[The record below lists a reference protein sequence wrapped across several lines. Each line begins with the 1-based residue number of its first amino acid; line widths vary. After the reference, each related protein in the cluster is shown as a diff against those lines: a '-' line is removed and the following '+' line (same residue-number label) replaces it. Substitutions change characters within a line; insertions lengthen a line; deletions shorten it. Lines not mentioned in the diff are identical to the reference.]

1 MKRASDETLM
11 AYADGV
17 LTGEERREVE
27 QQLMGDASGRRT
39 VRLYRKISLLVQ
51 EAFWNR
57 DFSAGQDR
65 LERLIADGGNRGARK
80 SHNGKHRGIMSFA
93 GSTLLLAGMAA
104 AAAALAIVVMP
115 QDGIESDA
123 ATLRGAVAAF
133 ERSQHRAGSA
143 PAFTAVAHLRDK
155 FGNPCREVEW
165 HPSGFGTLADA
176 VLVVCRSPGQP
187 WAIVGA
193 VATRSQS
200 AVEPYVSDIG
210 PAREALNGVLEM
222 IGAERRASAFDREG

>member
-11 AYADGV
+11 AYADGA

-27 QQLMGDASGRRT
+27 QQLLGDASGRRA
-39 VRLYRKISLLVQ
+39 VRLYRKVALLVQ
-51 EAFWNR
+51 EAFCDR
-57 DFSAGQDR
+57 DFSTGQDR
-65 LERLIADGGNRGARK
+65 LEKLISDGGRKNAR
-80 SHNGKHRGIMSFA
+80 SSRNGRHRGIMSLA
-93 GSTLLLAGMAA
+93 ATSLLLAGMAA
-104 AAAALAIVVMP
+104 AAALAIVVLP
-115 QDGIESDA
+115 QDGMESDA

-133 ERSQHRAGSA
+133 ERSQHGAGSGVT
-143 PAFTAVAHLRDK
+143 FTAVADLRDK

-165 HPSGFGTLADA
+165 YPTGFETVADA
-176 VLVVCRSPGQP
+176 VLVVCRSPGRP
-187 WAIVGA
+187 WAVVGA